1 MIKEVRTRF
10 APSPTGGLHL
20 GGIRTALFNYLFAK
34 KHAGTFI
41 VRTEDTDQTRFVTG
55 AEDYIF
61 NCLQWCGIIPDEST
75 KHGGKYGPYRQSE
88 RKQIYLKYALQLIE
102 KGFAYYAFDTAADL
116 DLLRKENPNF
126 QYNATNR
133 NNLKN
138 SLNLSATEVQDLLN
152 NKTPF
157 VVRIK
162 VPDNEEIILS
172 DLIRGDI
179 HFNTSNI
186 DDKVLLK
193 ADGMPTYHLAVVVD
207 DFEMKITHAFRGEEW
222 LSSSPIHYIL
232 WEYLFGIE
240 NMPLWAHLPLILK
253 PTGKGK
259 LSKRDG
265 VQFGF
270 PIYGIAWQEASNPAP
285 TPGFK
290 EMGFVPEAFVNFL
303 ALLGWNDG
311 TNQEIFTMDELIQ
324 KFNISHIHKA
334 GAKFDYEKAKWF
346 NQQWIKKMDDE
357 VIFKEIKKNLKNI
370 INKSVLIL
378 LTVSPAGNRNN
389 KNCRYRF
396 QINESENK
404 RLDLKKVFENSQ
416 NSEIYIENVK
426 TKFICTN
433 KHLYELGYELDNWIK
448 ERNFHEYTQGNPT
461 KLIFEFKKNNNTIEL
476 KYLNE
481 LIISLIQ
488 IVKER
493 CVLLT
498 DFMPQ
503 LHYFFNAP
511 TDYNT
516 KNIKNWDEGKS
527 QCLQQFTEDIKK
539 ISSWNQE
546 NIHSQFIQTTGSL
559 NIMSKELLLPLRI
572 ALVGSQFGPDVFKIA
587 EIIGEEETSKRIHT
601 FILNYK

>member
-1 MIKEVRTRF
+1 MIKDVRTRF

-41 VRTEDTDQTRFVTG
+41 VRTEDTDQTRFVAG

-88 RKQIYLKYALQLIE
+88 RKQIYLNYTLQLIE

-162 VPDNEEIILS
+162 VPENEEIILS

-324 KFNISHIHKA
+324 KFDISHIHKA

-357 VIFKEIKKNLKNI
+357 VIFKEIKKLLINQNI
-370 INKSVLIL
+370 PIVDEGK
-378 LTVSPAGNRNN
+378 
-389 KNCRYRF
+389 
-396 QINESENK
+396 
-404 RLDLKKVFENSQ
+404 
-416 NSEIYIENVK
+416 
-426 TKFICTN
+426 
-433 KHLYELGYELDNWIK
+433 
-448 ERNFHEYTQGNPT
+448 
-461 KLIFEFKKNNNTIEL
+461 
-476 KYLNE
+476 
-481 LIISLIQ
+481 IISLIH

-516 KNIKNWDEGKS
+516 KIIKNWDEGKS

-587 EIIGEEETSKRIHT
+587 EIIGEEDTSKRIHT